1 MNSSIELVFTLVIIF
16 QLKHFIADFPLQSS
30 YMLMKQRADWSFFTP
45 LLVHSLVHAAMTLV
59 IVLWFAPSLW
69 WLSLV
74 DLTVHF
80 ILDRIKAGPKYLG
93 RFNDIHKKSFWFFFG
108 LDQMLHHLTHLYFIW
123 MIVKHSLGASA

>member
-1 MNSSIELVFTLVIIF
+1 MNSTIELVFILVIIF

-45 LLVHSLVHAAMTLV
+45 LLVHSLVHATMTLA

-80 ILDRIKAGPKYLG
+80 VLDRIKAGPKYLG

-123 MIVKHSLGASA
+123 LIVKHSLGTSA